1 MNKKIWFYL
10 FIGCLVI
17 LLGIIIFICLNI
29 HSPVEVEYVDLAEY
43 LEQFHPTN
51 NLVPA
56 EGYIPDAETA
66 KVVGSRIIDNLTGNR
81 GHLFNGVEVK
91 YDQTNRLWYISKG
104 YLFSTKG
111 GFVVIEQDTG
121 KIIKALLDK

>member
-10 FIGCLVI
+10 CMVCLVI
-17 LLGIIIFICLNI
+17 LLGIIILICLNM
-29 HSPVEVEYVDLAEY
+29 HSPVKVEYVDLSEF

-51 NLVPA
+51 NFAPA

-66 KVVGSRIIDNLTGNR
+66 KVVGARIIDNLTGNHD
-81 GHLFNGVEVK
+81 HLFNGVEVK

-104 YLFSTKG
+104 YLFSPG

-121 KIIKALLDK
+121 KIIKALLQK